1 MRKTVIQSAPNLLE
15 VSYISWFRTAP
26 KKLPGRGFES
36 LTHYN
41 MKQKDYHKPG
51 YWKDW
56 YWNKG
61 GREKVQ
67 AKRYIAEYGR
77 ERRRART
84 SVD

>member
-1 MRKTVIQSAPNLLE
+1 M
-15 VSYISWFRTAP
+15 SYISWFRTVP

-36 LTHYN
+36 LTHY
-41 MKQKDYHKPG
+41 MKYKHGTKE

-67 AKRYIAEYGR
+67 AR
-77 ERRRART
+77 RT
-84 SVD
+84 SEEGRLKEKLQRLKREGLDVVKELIEKL